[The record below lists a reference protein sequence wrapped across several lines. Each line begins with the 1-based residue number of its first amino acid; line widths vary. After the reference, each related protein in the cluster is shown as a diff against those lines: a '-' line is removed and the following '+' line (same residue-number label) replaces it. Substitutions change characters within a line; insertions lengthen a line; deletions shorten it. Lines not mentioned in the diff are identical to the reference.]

1 MPIKKSA
8 SKELR
13 KAKRRH
19 LRNIEIASELKSL
32 TKKFLSLIEQNKTE
46 PAKEVLRTLTKR
58 LDKAVHKNILHK
70 NKAARKKS
78 RLTRK
83 LR

>member
-32 TKKFLSLIEQNKTE
+32 TKKFLNLIEQNKTE
-46 PAKEVLRTLTKR
+46 PAKEVLRTLAKR
-58 LDKAVHKNILHK
+58 LDKAVHKNILPK

>member
-32 TKKFLSLIEQNKTE
+32 TKKFLNLVEQNKTE
-46 PAKEVLRTLTKR
+46 PAKEVLRTLAKR